1 MSRKEF
7 FVFSNFFSFQLFGV
21 FSLWIIS
28 HTKNYCMPT
37 RTHHTLDISCAL
49 LFSFSLSVFTTNK
62 YNSLI
67 YSFIFFSGLF
77 AIQFWCCR
85 LRMTGYTLFT
95 YHIHT
100 WNQFSHWRSLNV
112 LQTFSRFSN
121 ESIKKTRKHRYK
133 EFSCFGSLFLVFFL
147 QVVRVHSFL
156 YGITPP
162 KYHQM

>member
-67 YSFIFFSGLF
+67 YSFIFFSSLF
-77 AIQFWCCR
+77 AIQFCCCC